1 MAQVN
6 TIDYRFSNYAHR
18 HIMFET
24 LTKLYCAS
32 PTVDILWQLLLRF
45 HQQVPNWQGMMHTV
59 HSGSKQPGSPRQSTE
74 SYLLQLSNCVYLK
87 TLYLPRLCVTLHVNL
102 SACQVES
109 CENPINISPD
119 MNSDLDDTD
128 NCDIYLQYRY
138 RIFPLH

>member
-74 SYLLQLSNCVYLK
+74 SYLLQLSKLRVPQDVVLAEVMCYPTRQLVS
-87 TLYLPRLCVTLHVNL
+87 L
-102 SACQVES
+102 SS
-109 CENPINISPD
+109 
-119 MNSDLDDTD
+119 
-128 NCDIYLQYRY
+128 
-138 RIFPLH
+138 